1 MGFAIDQ
8 NNTNNQN
15 KNYMKNMIPGAH
27 LSNSLYS
34 DIPGYIYFYLV
45 SLIIIYII
53 YNLLFI
59 KSY

>member
-8 NNTNNQN
+8 NNTNSSN

-34 DIPGYIYFYLV
+34 DIPG
-45 SLIIIYII
+45 
-53 YNLLFI
+53 
-59 KSY
+59 